1 MAQTYEGLKSKTLA
15 ELREIAAGVKHDAVQ
30 GYTQMNKEHLLR
42 SLCKALGIDMHGHH
56 EVLGLNKAAIK
67 EQIRELK
74 IKRGEALTAHNHSE
88 LRNIRR
94 KIHKLKRT
102 IHKAT
107 V

>member
-42 SLCKALGIDMHGHH
+42 SLCKALGIDMHEHH

-74 IKRGEALTAHNHSE
+74 AKRGEALTKHNHSE

-94 KIHKLKRT
+94 RIHKLKRT